1 MKQNH
6 EEICTLRTN
15 TTIDD
20 TRYFYFGENL
30 RNLPALRQISFQ
42 VDRRLLRVEPI
53 CHDCPLPKVM
63 LQKIN
68 CLPIRFSSQR
78 VSKL

>member
-1 MKQNH
+1 
-6 EEICTLRTN
+6 
-15 TTIDD
+15 
-20 TRYFYFGENL
+20 L